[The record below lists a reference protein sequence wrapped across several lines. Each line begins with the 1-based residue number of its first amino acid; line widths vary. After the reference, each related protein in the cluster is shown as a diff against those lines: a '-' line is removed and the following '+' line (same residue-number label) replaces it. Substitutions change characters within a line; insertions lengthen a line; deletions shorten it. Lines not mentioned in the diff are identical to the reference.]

1 MLKDG
6 TLENV
11 LVKNGTVLLRCR
23 KGGGIMGSVF

>member
-11 LVKNGTVLLRCR
+11 LVKNGGAIVKVW
-23 KGGGIMGSVF
+23 KGGIIMGSVF